1 LNWKDSPADQWAT
14 FCFYLPSKCM
24 DNFLD
29 DLGHDG
35 VLLADINSKSI
46 IIIELVSLEKL
57 SSCQQLRGL
66 KKT

>member
-1 LNWKDSPADQWAT
+1 
-14 FCFYLPSKCM
+14 M